1 VHETGELFRLM
12 AEANPLGLWLID
24 QEGRSIYANR
34 KMADLLGMSPEELA
48 RVQPID
54 VHDGEGKAQWI
65 EHVDQLNAGKQQ
77 EPVEVMYLRRDGEQI
92 WLLAGVQRVQRDDG
106 SLLGYLHTYSDYTER
121 RAEADRL
128 AENQAVLQMTE
139 RVAGVGAWTL
149 DLRADHIVWSD
160 ELYRIHGTS
169 RETFHATFEAWTE
182 LLHPEDREMILSS
195 VQTLYSGA
203 EEFSWEGR
211 IIRAD
216 GVLRW
221 VEGRGRGERDDA
233 GELISM
239 AGTAMDITDRVEQ
252 ARELAES
259 TRRLDLLRGVAEA
272 ANSSNN
278 LLDTLLQAG
287 SVMTATP
294 GWRPVAVWV
303 QGPDGSL
310 APIAVPATDRSTL
323 PDPDAEAAARAWRAP
338 GFSSHPLVGLENT
351 HSHVW
356 LPIRV
361 GATDVACLL
370 ELVAE
375 ETPVNA
381 ASRDLLTQ
389 VGQQLSRVAERER
402 ANAELAEARDQ
413 AMTASRMKSE
423 FLATMSHEIRT
434 PMNGIIGL
442 NDLILRTELD
452 ERQRRLSEALHSAGL
467 TLRGLINDVLDLS
480 KIEAGKLELEGADF
494 SITRLCQQAQDILTG
509 PAQEKGLEL
518 VVEQEEGLPDLLR
531 GDSVRLLQV
540 ISNLGSNAVKF
551 TESGSVRI
559 HIGAEQHDL
568 LDQTTL
574 RITVADTGPGI
585 DPESVDRLFG
595 AFIQL
600 DPSTTRRHGGSGLGL
615 AISRRLVALLGG
627 DLTVE
632 TEVGRGSTFTFTAV
646 FGRPHHDALASPVP
660 AATEEAPASRV
671 LVVEDNEVNQM
682 VAVELLE
689 SIGFVAEVVPDGVE
703 AVAALTGDH
712 PYDAVLMDI
721 QMPRMDGYAATRAI
735 RAQERTGARVPIIAM
750 TASALSGERER
761 CLAAG
766 MDDFLAKPVDI
777 DQVEHVVRQWIAH
790 TDTQPDW
797 GTTPVFAE
805 AEPEQDPVLDLDRVE
820 MLAEMVKDG
829 ESLFRRASGNFINHA
844 EASLAAI
851 GAALSRGNGEELR
864 GAAHKFK
871 GSSLNLGLRRVGA
884 AAYVL
889 ETRGADADFAGGA
902 DDLELLKVEVAEAI
916 VRLEQERA
924 TRI

>member
-1 VHETGELFRLM
+1 MHETDELFRLM

-24 QEGRSIYANR
+24 REGHAIYANR
-34 KMADLLGMSPEELA
+34 KMAELLGMSPEELA
-48 RVQPID
+48 RVHPID
-54 VHDGEGKAQWI
+54 VHDEEGRQHWI
-65 EHVDQLNAGKQQ
+65 QHVVDLNAGKQQ
-77 EPVEVMYLRRDGEQI
+77 ESVEVMYLKRDGEPI
-92 WLLAGVQRVQRDDG
+92 WLLAGVERVQRDDG

-121 RAEADRL
+121 RAASERL
-128 AENQAVLQMTE
+128 LENQAVMQMTE
-139 RVAGVGAWTL
+139 RVAGVGAWTW
-149 DLRADHIVWSD
+149 DVGADHIVWSD
-160 ELYRIHGTS
+160 ELHRIYGTS
-169 RETFHATFEAWTE
+169 PQTFQATFEDWIE
-182 LLHPEDREMILSS
+182 YLHPEDRDQILGS
-195 VQTLYSGA
+195 VQSLYEGA

-216 GVLRW
+216 GAVRW
-221 VEGRGRGERDDA
+221 IEGRGRGEYNEA
-233 GELISM
+233 GELVAM
-239 AGTAMDITDRVEQ
+239 AGTAVDINDRVEQ
-252 ARELAES
+252 SHQLAES

-287 SVMTATP
+287 AVISAAP
-294 GWRPVAVWV
+294 GWQPVAVWIEG
-303 QGPDGSL
+303 QDGSL
-310 APIAVPATDRSTL
+310 TPIAVPGVDRSTF
-323 PDPDAEAAARAWRAP
+323 PEPDADLAGRAWREP
-338 GFSSHPLVGLENT
+338 TFTSHPLSGHEDT

-361 GATDVACLL
+361 GETDVACLL
-370 ELVAE
+370 ELIAE
-375 ETPVNA
+375 RTQVSA

-389 VGQQLSRVAERER
+389 VAQQLSRVAERER
-402 ANAELAEARDQ
+402 ANAQLAEARDQ
-413 AMTASRMKSE
+413 AMVASRMKSE

-442 NDLILRTELD
+442 NDLLLRTGLD
-452 ERQRRLSEALHSAGL
+452 DRQRRLADALHSAGL

-480 KIEAGKLELEGADF
+480 KIEAGKLELEVADF
-494 SITRLCQQAQDILTG
+494 SIARLCQQAQDILTG
-509 PAQEKGLEL
+509 PAQEKGLQL
-518 VVEQEEGLPDLLR
+518 IVEQDEGLPDLLR
-531 GDSVRLLQV
+531 GDSGRLLQV

-551 TESGSVRI
+551 TESGQVRI
-559 HIGAEQHDL
+559 RVEAEQQEL
-568 LDQTTL
+568 QDQTIL

-585 DPESVDRLFG
+585 EPESVDRLFG

-600 DPSTTRRHGGSGLGL
+600 DPSTTRRHGGTGLGL
-615 AISRRLVALLGG
+615 AISRRLAALLGG

-646 FGRPHHDALASPVP
+646 FGRPLHDSTADPVEPASD
-660 AATEEAPASRV
+660 EAPASRV

-682 VAVELLE
+682 VAVELLQ
-689 SIGFVAEVVPDGVE
+689 SIGFIAEVVPDGVE
-703 AVAALTGDH
+703 AVAALTGEH
-712 PYDAVLMDI
+712 SYDAVLMDI

-735 RAQERTGARVPIIAM
+735 RAQERPGSRVPIIAM

-777 DQVEHVVRQWIAH
+777 DQVEHVVRQWIAN
-790 TDTQPDW
+790 TGAEPDW
-797 GTTPVFAE
+797 STPAFVE
-805 AEPEQDPVLDLDRVE
+805 AEPEEDPILDLDRVE

-844 EASLAAI
+844 EASLAEIAS
-851 GAALSRGNGEELR
+851 GLARGDSEGLR
-864 GAAHKFK
+864 ASAHKFK

-889 ETRGADADFAGGA
+889 ETRGADADFAGGEE
-902 DDLELLKVEVAEAI
+902 DLELLKAEVAEAI
-916 VRLEQERA
+916 TLLEQERA

>member
-1 VHETGELFRLM
+1 VHETDELFRLM

-24 QEGRSIYANR
+24 QEGQAIYANR
-34 KMADLLGMSPEELA
+34 KMADLLGMSPDELA

-54 VHDGEGKAQWI
+54 VHDDAGKSEWVQ
-65 EHVDQLNAGKQQ
+65 HVADLNAGKQQ
-77 EPVEVMYLRRDGEQI
+77 ESVEVMYQRKGGEPI

-121 RAEADRL
+121 RAAAHRL
-128 AENQAVLQMTE
+128 LENQAVLQMTE

-149 DLRADHIVWSD
+149 DLEADHIVWSD

-169 RETFHATFEAWTE
+169 PETFHATFEAWTKI
-182 LLHPEDREMILSS
+182 LHPEDRDMILGA
-195 VQTLYSGA
+195 VQSLYQGE
-203 EEFSWEGR
+203 EEFYWEGR
-211 IIRAD
+211 IVRPD
-216 GVLRW
+216 GVVRW
-221 VEGRGRGERDDA
+221 VEGRGRGERNEA
-233 GELISM
+233 GELVSM
-239 AGTAMDITDRVEQ
+239 GGTAMDITDRVEQ
-252 ARELAES
+252 AQELAES

-272 ANSSNN
+272 ANSSTN

-287 SVMTATP
+287 TVLADTP
-294 GWRPVAVWV
+294 GWEAVAVWV
-303 QGPDGSL
+303 EGQDGSL
-310 APIAVPATDRSTL
+310 TPIAVPDVDRSAYPE
-323 PDPDAEAAARAWRAP
+323 PDPQAAGRAWRAP
-338 GFSSHPLVGLENT
+338 SFSVLPLAGLEDT

-356 LPIRV
+356 LPIRL
-361 GATDVACLL
+361 GTTDVACLL

-389 VGQQLSRVAERER
+389 IGQQLSRVAERER

-413 AMTASRMKSE
+413 AMVASRMKSE

-442 NDLILRTELD
+442 NDLLLRTALD
-452 ERQRRLSEALHSAGL
+452 ERQRRLADALHSAGL

-480 KIEAGKLELEGADF
+480 KIEAGKLELEVADF
-494 SITRLCQQAQDILTG
+494 SIARLCQLAQDILTG

-518 VVEQEEGLPDLLR
+518 VVEQDEGLPDLLR
-531 GDSVRLLQV
+531 GDSGRLLQV
-540 ISNLGSNAVKF
+540 ISNLGSNALKF
-551 TESGSVRI
+551 TESGQVRI
-559 HIGAEQHDL
+559 HVGAEQL
-568 LDQTTL
+568 ELQDQTML

-615 AISRRLVALLGG
+615 AISRRLAALLGG

-632 TEVGRGSTFTFTAV
+632 TEVGRGSTFTLTAV
-646 FGRPHHDALASPVP
+646 FGRPLHDSMTTAPPVE
-660 AATEEAPASRV
+660 ADEAPASRV

-682 VAVELLE
+682 VAVELLQ
-689 SIGFVAEVVPDGVE
+689 SIGFVAVVVPDGVE

-712 PYDAVLMDI
+712 SYDAVLMDI

-735 RAQERTGARVPIIAM
+735 RAQERPGSHVPIIAM

-790 TDTQPDW
+790 TDTEPDW
-797 GTTPVFAE
+797 AAAPTFVE
-805 AEPEQDPVLDLDRVE
+805 AEPEEDPVLDLDRVE

-829 ESLFRRASGNFINHA
+829 ESLFRRASGNFLNHA
-844 EASLAAI
+844 EKSLADI
-851 GAALSRGNGEELR
+851 GAALAHDDPDELR
-864 GAAHKFK
+864 STAHKFK
-871 GSSLNLGLRRVGA
+871 GSALNLGLRRVGA
-884 AAYVL
+884 AAYLL
-889 ETRGADADFAGGA
+889 EERGTNGDLPGGA
-902 DDLELLKVEVAEAI
+902 DDLELLKAEVTEAI
-916 VRLEQERA
+916 AQLEHERGH
-924 TRI
+924 RI